1 MASVPKACDLDPYQG
16 FGGGLAFFLTGKVV
30 FRAYVG
36 FAGGEGR
43 ILILALPIFCRVAAP
58 RRTQSAPRVDL

>member
-36 FAGGEGR
+36 FAGGEG
-43 ILILALPIFCRVAAP
+43 AHPYFGVANF
-58 RRTQSAPRVDL
+58 L